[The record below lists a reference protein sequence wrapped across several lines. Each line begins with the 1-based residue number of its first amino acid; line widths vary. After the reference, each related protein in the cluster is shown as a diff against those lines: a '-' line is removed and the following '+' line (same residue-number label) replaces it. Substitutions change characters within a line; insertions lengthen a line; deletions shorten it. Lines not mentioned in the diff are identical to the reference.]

1 MIPANFNY
9 KSALASIYTALICF
23 LTYACVY
30 AFRKPFT
37 IGLYLNQPLF
47 LGIDFK
53 NCLVIS
59 QVLGYTF
66 SKFYGVK
73 YVSELKKIGRGKA
86 IVVLLLLSWFPL
98 FLFPLIPA
106 PLNIA
111 CLFLNGLP
119 LGIIWGIVFSFAEG
133 RRGTD
138 FIGAT
143 LAVSFIVSS
152 GLVKSVAK
160 WLELFF
166 QLNEMWIP
174 FYTGLLF
181 IIPVILLV
189 FLLDR
194 IPPPS
199 KEEIELKSV
208 RLPMTGMERKS
219 FFIQFKFGLISF
231 IFIYTILTL
240 FRDIRDNFAAD
251 IWKDLGFVNDASI
264 FTSTE
269 LTIAIIVLVLIASMI
284 FIKNNN
290 TVFIISQ
297 CLIVLGFLMAGISTY
312 LFQQHFISG
321 FNWMLLVGLGLYMG
335 YIPFNSILFDRMIAT
350 FKLKGNVG
358 YFMYMMDSFGYLA
371 SVIVISFKGAFHI
384 KMNWLG
390 FYGNGVLWFSIL
402 GAILSIITLIYF
414 IKKSKQIVIYE

>member
-1 MIPANFNY
+1 MIIKNLKY
-9 KSALASIYTALICF
+9 RSILASFYTALICF

-37 IGLYLNQPLF
+37 IGLYINQPTF

-73 YVSELKKIGRGKA
+73 YISSLKKVGRGKA
-86 IVVLLLLSWFPL
+86 IVLLLFLSWIPL
-98 FLFPLIPA
+98 FFFPIIPA
-106 PLNIA
+106 PFNML
-111 CLFLNGLP
+111 CLFLNGAP

-138 FIGAT
+138 FIGAA
-143 LAVSFIVSS
+143 LAVSFIISS
-152 GLVKSVAK
+152 GVVKSVAK
-160 WLELFF
+160 WLQLSF
-166 QLNEMWIP
+166 QIAEMWVP

-181 IIPVILLV
+181 IIPVIILV
-189 FLLDR
+189 FLLDK
-194 IPPPS
+194 IPPPT
-199 KEEIELKSV
+199 KEEIELKSI
-208 RLPMTGMERKS
+208 RLPMTSIERKS

-231 IFIYTILTL
+231 IFIYVLLTL

-264 FTSTE
+264 FTGTE
-269 LTIAIIVLVLIASMI
+269 ITIAIIVLILIASMI
-284 FIKNNN
+284 FIKNNKI
-290 TVFIISQ
+290 VFYISQ
-297 CLIVLGFLMAGISTY
+297 FLIILGFFIAGISTY
-312 LFQQHFISG
+312 LFQHQFISG

-335 YIPFNSILFDRMIAT
+335 YIPFNSILFDRMIAA

-371 SVIVISFKGAFHI
+371 SVMVISFKGASHV
-384 KMNWLG
+384 KMNWLV
-390 FYGNGVLWFSIL
+390 FYGNGVLWCSIL
-402 GAILSIITLIYF
+402 GTVLSIITLLYF
-414 IKKSKQIVIYE
+414 IKISKQNLIYD